1 MGFVISYQNKK
12 ETVKTND
19 FNEAIKIAVSVS
31 NNIPNI
37 SASVV
42 QVNEENETAE
52 VNVYVNNNFDNCENI
67 YLQRE
72 IQI

>member
-31 NNIPNI
+31 NNIPNV

-42 QVNEENETAE
+42 QINEDTESAE